1 MVRAPLGIALVRGL
15 EVPFGAQP
23 VQRAP
28 FNTCLSNGCQAV
40 LILSKPLQEEIL
52 KAERALITVYAPNG
66 NPFQAVA
73 SLKDL
78 GTAIESSTST
88 AAPPDR
94 ERNDGRVV
102 LGAQHSTMGAT
113 LYI

>member
-1 MVRAPLGIALVRGL
+1 MAKRRCRELPSQITEAIDREMPERMERFL
-15 EVPFGAQP
+15 QP
-23 VQRAP
+23 RP
-28 FNTCLSNGCQAV
+28 IAV

-78 GTAIESSTST
+78 GTAIETLNKRRGPSSPRT
-88 AAPPDR
+88 
-94 ERNDGRVV
+94 E
-102 LGAQHSTMGAT
+102 
-113 LYI
+113 

>member
-1 MVRAPLGIALVRGL
+1 VVRAPLGIALVRGL
-15 EVPFGAQP
+15 EVTFGAQP

-66 NPFQAVA
+66 NPFQAIA
-73 SLKDL
+73 CSR
-78 GTAIESSTST
+78 TWARRSRRSTSA
-88 AAPPDR
+88 AAPPTAS
-94 ERNDGRVV
+94 GMT
-102 LGAQHSTMGAT
+102 GG
-113 LYI
+113 

>member
-1 MVRAPLGIALVRGL
+1 MERFL
-15 EVPFGAQP
+15 QP
-23 VQRAP
+23 RP
-28 FNTCLSNGCQAV
+28 IAV

-78 GTAIESSTST
+78 GTAIETLNKRRGPSSPRT
-88 AAPPDR
+88 
-94 ERNDGRVV
+94 E
-102 LGAQHSTMGAT
+102 
-113 LYI
+113 

>member
-1 MVRAPLGIALVRGL
+1 MT
-15 EVPFGAQP
+15 FGAQP

-78 GTAIESSTST
+78 GSKDLGTAIE
-88 AAPPDR
+88 
-94 ERNDGRVV
+94 
-102 LGAQHSTMGAT
+102 T
-113 LYI
+113 LNKRRGPS

>member
-15 EVPFGAQP
+15 EVTFGAQP
-23 VQRAP
+23 VQRSP

-78 GTAIESSTST
+78 GTAIETLNKRRGPSY
-88 AAPPDR
+88 R

-102 LGAQHSTMGAT
+102 LGAQHSTLGAT